1 MDNSKDKLILV
12 DIFDRPVG
20 ELDKLSVHRDGLLH
34 RAFSVFLVDVPG
46 RRLLLQKRAAGKYHS
61 SGLWANTCCSHPRPE
76 EEVLSAARRRLHEET
91 GIRCELT
98 ELFTFIYRNVFD
110 NGLSEYELDHV
121 LVGNYDGESK
131 DWLPD
136 PDEIEELS
144 WVGMEHLIVALSQR
158 PQKFASWFLIA
169 APQVIA
175 YMRRLIEKE
184 KEKPVKVE
192 R

>member
-76 EEVLSAARRRLHEET
+76 GGGTLRR
-91 GIRCELT
+91 
-98 ELFTFIYRNVFD
+98 
-110 NGLSEYELDHV
+110 
-121 LVGNYDGESK
+121 
-131 DWLPD
+131 P
-136 PDEIEELS
+136 PP
-144 WVGMEHLIVALSQR
+144 AL
-158 PQKFASWFLIA
+158 
-169 APQVIA
+169 
-175 YMRRLIEKE
+175 
-184 KEKPVKVE
+184 
-192 R
+192 